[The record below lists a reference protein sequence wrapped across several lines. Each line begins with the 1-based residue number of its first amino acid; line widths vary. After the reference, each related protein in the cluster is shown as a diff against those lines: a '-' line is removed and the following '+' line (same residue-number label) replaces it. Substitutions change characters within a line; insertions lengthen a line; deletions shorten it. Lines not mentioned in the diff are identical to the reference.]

1 MGPPNSQATFF
12 QEHQWMPPNGWKK
25 KKNTEMPR

>member
-1 MGPPNSQATFF
+1 MGPPNIQATFF

-25 KKNTEMPR
+25 KHTEMPR